1 MTEVRKVDRKRW
13 RLRIGE
19 RLADFPR
26 QHEALRVA
34 MEAFGPDFEIK
45 AFKAAYE
52 SREDLEA
59 YNRVQAVERG
69 LGRVQNYVAELA
81 VDGSKL
87 AGLQKARAGDGEAN
101 DAFATLADAEVISSA
116 LRRRLERAQKAR
128 SAIEH
133 HYVGI
138 PPGTVHRAAE
148 LVRDCSL
155 EFIGPY
161 RDWIEDYL

>member
-1 MTEVRKVDRKRW
+1 MTGVRKVDEKRW

-26 QHEALRVA
+26 QHEALRFA
-34 MEAFGPDFEIK
+34 MEAFGPDFEIE

-59 YNRVQAVERG
+59 YNRAQTVERA

-81 VDGSKL
+81 IDGCKL
-87 AGLQKARAGDGEAN
+87 AELQEVRARSGEAN
-101 DAFATLADAEVISSA
+101 DAFATLAGADVISGA
-116 LRRRLERAQKAR
+116 LRGRLGRAQKAR

-138 PPGTVHRAAE
+138 PAGTVHRAAE

-161 RDWIEDYL
+161 RDWIEAYL

>member
-1 MTEVRKVDRKRW
+1 MRKVDRKRW
-13 RLRIGE
+13 GLRVSE

-34 MEAFGPDFEIK
+34 MEAFGPDFKIK

-52 SREDLEA
+52 SRQDLEA
-59 YNRVQAVERG
+59 YNRAQAVERG
-69 LGRVQNYVAELA
+69 LGRVQNYVAEMA
-81 VDGSKL
+81 IDGCKL
-87 AGLQKARAGDGEAN
+87 AELQKTPVNSGEAN
-101 DAFATLADAEVISSA
+101 EAFATLAGAGVISGT
-116 LRRRLERAQKAR
+116 LRGRLERAQKAR

-138 PPGTVHRAAE
+138 PAGTVHRAAE
-148 LVRDCSL
+148 LIRDCSW

-161 RDWIEDYL
+161 RDWIEEYL